1 MGASTAV
8 ARRAVRFVRGVGSL
22 AVSIGAMILGAAV
35 LGGVIAGV
43 SGVVLV
49 VIERSETVSRA
60 AVNLDEADHPQFAPI
75 LVRRDW
81 HGALGRERRS
91 GVALQ
96 AWGSRLNARR
106 PPIDLDRLLT
116 AVVSEYESTD
126 HTVR

>member
-8 ARRAVRFVRGVGSL
+8 ARRAVRSMRGVGSL

-49 VIERSETVSRA
+49 VIERSETGSRA
-60 AVNLDEADHPQFAPI
+60 LVNLDEADHPQFASI

-81 HGALGRERRS
+81 HGALGRERR
-91 GVALQ
+91 
-96 AWGSRLNARR
+96 
-106 PPIDLDRLLT
+106 
-116 AVVSEYESTD
+116 
-126 HTVR
+126 